1 MFYIARMN
9 GRILVLIIVV
19 ALGIGLY
26 LVGNFAYEAQICGV
40 AFLVGYFLG
49 KAYPNNEIL

>member
-1 MFYIARMN
+1 M
-9 GRILVLIIVV
+9 VLIIVV

>member
-1 MFYIARMN
+1 MFYIARMK
-9 GRILVLIIVV
+9 GRTLVLIIIV
-19 ALGIGLY
+19 ALGVGLS
-26 LVGNFAYEAQICGV
+26 LVGTYAYEAQICGV

>member
-1 MFYIARMN
+1 MK
-9 GRILVLIIVV
+9 GRTLVLIIIV
-19 ALGIGLY
+19 ALGVGLS
-26 LVGNFAYEAQICGV
+26 LVGTYAYEAQICGV